1 MNDQMT
7 TVRLPTDVRGKLL
20 ALSKA
25 KGKTKSDIIKES
37 LEIYYE
43 REENE
48 IDSYTL
54 GEPYFGNYGF
64 SEGEGES
71 DLATTYK
78 ERIKEKL
85 IKRMSRTGGSKT
97 GL

>member
-48 IDSYTL
+48 IDSFTL
-54 GEPYFGNYGF
+54 GGSCFGRYG
-64 SEGEGES
+64 SGER
-71 DLATTYK
+71 DRATGYK

-85 IKRMSRTGGSKT
+85 SARKSRAAEC
-97 GL
+97 